1 MWQFSWLFSLIPD
14 SWLELITYSMV
25 AVGVILYIASKL
37 VGWLPF
43 IKTYKL
49 PIELVG
55 VILYGVG
62 AFYAGGYGVERMWR
76 ERVAV
81 MEQQVKE
88 AGAKSAQVVVKIE
101 TKVVTKIKRVVEVR
115 EVIKREIEIQKEVI
129 NAGCEINDA
138 AIQMY
143 NRAVT
148 NPEEIK

>member
-81 MEQQVKE
+81 VEQQVKE
-88 AGAKSAQVVVKIE
+88 AEAKSAQVVVKIE

-115 EVIKREIEIQKEVI
+115 EVIKREIEIQKEII

>member
-88 AGAKSAQVVVKIE
+88 AEAKSAQVVVKIE

-115 EVIKREIEIQKEVI
+115 EVIKREIEIQKEII

>member
-88 AGAKSAQVVVKIE
+88 AEAKSAQVVVKIE

>member
-25 AVGVILYIASKL
+25 AIGVMLYIASKL

-43 IKTYKL
+43 IKSYKL

-55 VILYGVG
+55 VILYGIG

-81 MEQQVKE
+81 VEQQVKE
-88 AGAKSAQVVVKIE
+88 AEAKSAQVVVKIE

>member
-14 SWLELITYSMV
+14 SWLELITYFMV
-25 AVGVILYIASKL
+25 GIGVMLYIASKL

-43 IKTYKL
+43 IKSYKL

-55 VILYGVG
+55 VILYGIG

-81 MEQQVKE
+81 VEQQVKE
-88 AGAKSAQVVVKIE
+88 AEAKSAQVVVKIE

-115 EVIKREIEIQKEVI
+115 EVIKHEIEIQKEII

-143 NRAVT
+143 NRSVT

>member
-81 MEQQVKE
+81 VEQQVKE
-88 AGAKSAQVVVKIE
+88 AEAKSAQVVVKIE

>member
-1 MWQFSWLFSLIPD
+1 MWQFSWLFSLSPD

-81 MEQQVKE
+81 VEQQVKE
-88 AGAKSAQVVVKIE
+88 AEAKSAQVVVKIE

>member
-1 MWQFSWLFSLIPD
+1 M
-14 SWLELITYSMV
+14 
-25 AVGVILYIASKL
+25 LYIASKL

-43 IKTYKL
+43 IKSYKL

-55 VILYGVG
+55 VILYGIG

-88 AGAKSAQVVVKIE
+88 AEAKSAQVVVKIE

-115 EVIKREIEIQKEVI
+115 EVIKHEIEIQKEII

>member
-14 SWLELITYSMV
+14 SWLELITYFMV
-25 AVGVILYIASKL
+25 GIGVMLYIASKL

-43 IKTYKL
+43 IKSYKL

-55 VILYGVG
+55 VILYGIG

-88 AGAKSAQVVVKIE
+88 AEAKSAQVVVKIE

-115 EVIKREIEIQKEVI
+115 EVIKHEIEIQKEII

>member
-1 MWQFSWLFSLIPD
+1 MWQFSWMFSMIPD

-25 AVGVILYIASKL
+25 DIGVMLYIASKL

-43 IKTYKL
+43 IKSYKL

-55 VILYGVG
+55 VILYGIG

-88 AGAKSAQVVVKIE
+88 AEAKSAQVVVKIE

-115 EVIKREIEIQKEVI
+115 EVIKHEIEIQKEII

>member
-14 SWLELITYSMV
+14 SWLELITYFMV
-25 AVGVILYIASKL
+25 GIGVMLYIASKL

-43 IKTYKL
+43 IKSYKL

-55 VILYGVG
+55 VILYGIG

-81 MEQQVKE
+81 VEQQVKE
-88 AGAKSAQVVVKIE
+88 AEAKSAQVVVKIE

-115 EVIKREIEIQKEVI
+115 EVIKHEIEIQKEII

>member
-88 AGAKSAQVVVKIE
+88 AEAKSAQVVVKIE

-115 EVIKREIEIQKEVI
+115 EVIKHEIEIQKEII